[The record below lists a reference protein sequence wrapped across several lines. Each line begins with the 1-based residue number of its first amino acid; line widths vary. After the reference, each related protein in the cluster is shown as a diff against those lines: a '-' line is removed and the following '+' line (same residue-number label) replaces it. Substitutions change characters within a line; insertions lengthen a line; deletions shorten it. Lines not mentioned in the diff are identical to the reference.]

1 MDEEIVLTLQDQL
14 IADLTT
20 ELQGDN
26 TFNKSVLKIKVVNAI
41 KEVKRE
47 RRYPS
52 SYTDEMIDEDLDR
65 YYSNIRA
72 IALYDYNQ
80 VGVEGQQSHSE
91 GGVNRTWVD
100 RKSLFNGVLPLSRV

>member
-1 MDEEIVLTLQDQL
+1 MDEQMVATMQSLL
-14 IADLTT
+14 IADLKI
-20 ELQGDN
+20 ELSKDS
-26 TFNKSVLKIKVVNAI
+26 TFDESVLTIKVVNAI

-52 SYTDEMIDEDLDR
+52 SYTDTMIDEDLDR

-80 VGVEGQQSHSE
+80 IGVEGQASHNE
-91 GGVNRTWVD
+91 GGVSRTWVD
-100 RKSLFNGVLPLSRV
+100 RKSLFNGILPLSRV

>member
-1 MDEEIVLTLQDQL
+1 MDEQMVATMQSLL
-14 IADLTT
+14 IADLKI
-20 ELQGDN
+20 ELSKDS
-26 TFNKSVLKIKVVNAI
+26 TFDESVLTIKVVNAI

-52 SYTDEMIDEDLDR
+52 HYTDEMIEEDLDR

-80 VGVEGQQSHSE
+80 IGVEGQQSHNE
-91 GGVNRTWVD
+91 GGVSRTWVD
-100 RKSLFNGVLPLSRV
+100 RKSLFNGILPLSRV